1 MIGISIKIRID
12 KWIKPR
18 YGLEASDYNT
28 DGVPYII
35 WYNGA
40 ECLVLKVDLKRNRVK
55 IRRI

>member
-1 MIGISIKIRID
+1 MISIKIRIG

-18 YGLEASDYNT
+18 YGLKASDYQIK
-28 DGVPYII
+28 DIGKVVI

-40 ECLVLKVDLKRNRVK
+40 EHEILKVDLKKNRVK